1 VNRLDEW
8 LVAAADELGVEH
20 PVDSRLLLDMT
31 RDVAHGVERPAA
43 PLTAYLLGLAV
54 ARGAKP
60 AEACARLSALAAT
73 WTAATATSASASAP
87 ASAAATSGPATA
99 APATSA
105 PASAVA
111 TSGPASAPATSG
123 PASAAPATSG
133 PATRAPAAP
142 PPAGP

>member
-1 VNRLDEW
+1 MNRLDEW

-54 ARGAKP
+54 ARGANP

-73 WTAATATSASASAP
+73 WTA
-87 ASAAATSGPATA
+87 
-99 APATSA
+99 
-105 PASAVA
+105 
-111 TSGPASAPATSG
+111 APATSG

>member
-20 PVDSRLLLDMT
+20 PVYSRLLLDMT

-54 ARGAKP
+54 ARGADP

-73 WTAATATSASASAP
+73 WTAAPAASAP
-87 ASAAATSGPATA
+87 GTA

-105 PASAVA
+105 PV
-111 TSGPASAPATSG
+111 
-123 PASAAPATSG
+123 
-133 PATRAPAAP
+133 TRAPAAP

>member
-8 LVAAADELGVEH
+8 LAAAAAELGVEH
-20 PVDSRLLLDMT
+20 SVDSRLLLDMT

-54 ARGAKP
+54 ARGANP
-60 AEACARLSALAAT
+60 SEACARLSALAAA
-73 WTAATATSASASAP
+73 WPAAPAIGAPATAASG
-87 ASAAATSGPATA
+87 TSGPAT
-99 APATSA
+99 
-105 PASAVA
+105 
-111 TSGPASAPATSG
+111 
-123 PASAAPATSG
+123 AAPATSG

>member
-1 VNRLDEW
+1 MNRLDEW

-54 ARGAKP
+54 ARGADP

-73 WTAATATSASASAP
+73 WTAA
-87 ASAAATSGPATA
+87 
-99 APATSA
+99 PATSA
-105 PASAVA
+105 PASA
-111 TSGPASAPATSG
+111 APATS
-123 PASAAPATSG
+123 APATSG

>member
-1 VNRLDEW
+1 MNRLDEW
-8 LVAAADELGVEH
+8 LAAAAAELGVEH

-54 ARGAKP
+54 ARGANP
-60 AEACARLSALAAT
+60 SEACARLSALAAT
-73 WTAATATSASASAP
+73 WTAAP
-87 ASAAATSGPATA
+87 AIGAPATA
-99 APATSA
+99 APATS
-105 PASAVA
+105 
-111 TSGPASAPATSG
+111 
-123 PASAAPATSG
+123 APATSG